1 VEEVEIRD
9 LKLFAVA
16 RDQRARAGDGRIVEA
31 NRVGPVA
38 ARGRLAGG
46 DGKRRAL
53 ERSEDSDPTWIMASR
68 KPPQYS
74 RPAPVAGGDAMNAL
88 L

>member
-16 RDQRARAGDGRIVEA
+16 RDQRARAGDGQIVEA
-31 NRVGPVA
+31 NRV

-46 DGKRRAL
+46 GKRGAL
-53 ERSEDSDPTWIMASR
+53 ERPEDSDRAWDH
-68 KPPQYS
+68 
-74 RPAPVAGGDAMNAL
+74 G
-88 L
+88 